1 MRCPSSGSAA
11 DQRGEILRACSG
23 TGKLLRA
30 QYAPGRTVYNR
41 CMTRGS
47 TWSDRLIGAADE
59 ALRTVAG
66 PGRAARPSPTESMAE
81 PDLDPQARSA
91 SIEFMRV
98 NHAGEIAAQALYSG
112 QAVLARTDATREHL
126 LEAGREEQDHL
137 AWCQERLDELGA
149 RPSVLTPIWY
159 AGAFT
164 LGLIAGAA
172 GDRISLGFIAE
183 TEKQVEAHI
192 QDHLDR
198 LPSADDKSAAILEQM
213 AADEAHHGTT
223 ARLAGGVELP
233 QPARSAMAI
242 GGEILRRIAAKV

>member
-1 MRCPSSGSAA
+1 M
-11 DQRGEILRACSG
+11 
-23 TGKLLRA
+23 
-30 QYAPGRTVYNR
+30 N
-41 CMTRGS
+41 
-47 TWSDRLIGAADE
+47 
-59 ALRTVAG
+59 
-66 PGRAARPSPTESMAE
+66 E
-81 PDLDPQARSA
+81 PDLGPQERAA
-91 SIEFMRV
+91 SIELMRV

-112 QAVLARTDATREHL
+112 QAVLARTGATREHL

-164 LGLIAGAA
+164 IGLIAGAA

-192 QDHLDR
+192 HDHLDR
-198 LPSADDKSAAILEQM
+198 LPTEDEKSAAILEQM
-213 AADEAHHGTT
+213 ASDEAHHGTT

-233 QPARSAMAI
+233 GPARSAMAI
-242 GGEILRRIAAKV
+242 GGEILRRIATKV

>member
-1 MRCPSSGSAA
+1 
-11 DQRGEILRACSG
+11 
-23 TGKLLRA
+23 
-30 QYAPGRTVYNR
+30 
-41 CMTRGS
+41 MTRGS

-66 PGRAARPSPTESMAE
+66 PARAARPSPTGPMTE
-81 PDLDPQARSA
+81 PDLDARERAA
-91 SIEFMRV
+91 SIELMRV

-112 QAVLARTDATREHL
+112 QAVLARTAATREHL
-126 LEAGREEQDHL
+126 LQAGREEQDHL

-164 LGLIAGAA
+164 VGLIAGAA

-192 QDHLDR
+192 HDHLER
-198 LPSADDKSAAILEQM
+198 LPVADGKSAAILEQM
-213 AADEAHHGTT
+213 ASDEAHHGTT
-223 ARLAGGVELP
+223 ARLAGGLDLP
-233 QPARSAMAI
+233 GPARSAMAI
-242 GGEILRRIAAKV
+242 GGEILRRVAAKV

>member
-1 MRCPSSGSAA
+1 
-11 DQRGEILRACSG
+11 
-23 TGKLLRA
+23 
-30 QYAPGRTVYNR
+30 
-41 CMTRGS
+41 MTRGS

-59 ALRTVAG
+59 ALRTMTGRA
-66 PGRAARPSPTESMAE
+66 RAARPSPTAAMAE
-81 PDLDPQARSA
+81 PELDPDERAA
-91 SIEFMRV
+91 SIELMRV

-112 QAVLARTDATREHL
+112 QAVLARAGKTREHL

-137 AWCQERLDELGA
+137 AWCHERLDELGA
-149 RPSVLTPIWY
+149 RPSLLTPMWY

-164 LGLIAGAA
+164 IGLIAGAA

-198 LPSADDKSAAILEQM
+198 LPAADEKSAAILEQM
-213 AADEAHHGTT
+213 ASDEAHHGTT

-233 QPARSAMAI
+233 NPARSAMAI
-242 GGEILRRIAAKV
+242 GGEILRRVAAKV

>member
-1 MRCPSSGSAA
+1 
-11 DQRGEILRACSG
+11 
-23 TGKLLRA
+23 
-30 QYAPGRTVYNR
+30 
-41 CMTRGS
+41 MTRGS

-66 PGRAARPSPTESMAE
+66 PARAARPSPTKSMAE
-81 PDLDPQARSA
+81 PDLDPQARAA
-91 SIEFMRV
+91 SIELMRV

-112 QAVLARTDATREHL
+112 QAVLARTGETREHL
-126 LEAGREEQDHL
+126 LDAGREEQDHL

-149 RPSVLTPIWY
+149 KPSALTPIWY

-164 LGLIAGAA
+164 IGLIAGAA

-198 LPSADDKSAAILEQM
+198 LPAEDEKSAAILEQM
-213 AADEAHHGTT
+213 ATDEAHHGTT
-223 ARLAGGVELP
+223 ARLAGGIELP
-233 QPARSAMAI
+233 ELARSAMAV
-242 GGEILRRIAAKV
+242 GGEILRRVAAKV